1 MHTRLLTRDSSGRLE
16 RGPNSSVSRDR
27 GPLLTMKYREPTIID
42 AFAKLW
48 QTQELLVSFDGVNL
62 TLPTKD
68 REPVK
73 AWPHVDQSPLRRGL
87 QCVQGILNLTTNGPK
102 DGGLIVLKGSSAL
115 NESFFKTHDTER
127 ETWGPADWFGFTPE
141 EVDWFKDR
149 GCTAV
154 KVCAEP
160 GDLILWDSR
169 TVHYN
174 CLPESDAVRSVL
186 CKKSDFTGPFRPG
199 LV

>member
-1 MHTRLLTRDSSGRLE
+1 MY
-16 RGPNSSVSRDR
+16 
-27 GPLLTMKYREPTIID
+27 YREPAIID

-48 QTQELLVSFDGVNL
+48 QTEDLLVSFDGANL

-68 REPVK
+68 REPVA
-73 AWPHVDQSPLRRGL
+73 AWPHVDQSPHRKGM
-87 QCVQGILNLTTNGPK
+87 QCVQGILNLATNGPK

-115 NESFFKTHDTER
+115 NEAFFKTHDTER
-127 ETWGPADWFGFTPE
+127 KTWGPADWFGFTPE
-141 EVDWFKDR
+141 EVEWFKDR
-149 GCTAV
+149 GCDAI

-186 CKKSDFTGPFRPG
+186 CKKSTSNSFTWN
-199 LV
+199 LID